1 MSEPADIALKAEP
14 SVQSVPLREDQ
25 ITNAISFLTH
35 PKVSASPIATK
46 RSFLERKGL
55 TTEEIE
61 EAFRRVPAEP
71 TAAIATASPAPNH
84 QGLVTYVPQVAPQP
98 VAPQLQ
104 QQLAAPAPPA
114 QQLTAV
120 VPMQQAR
127 PEPVRWTQV
136 STVKGKGRT
145 IAGSFVARHSEG
157 HTLRACASRP
167 PLPMQ
172 VVLGLGVVAAG
183 IYAVHTIAMPYLT
196 SLYSGWSASPKA
208 RQEEQERQ
216 RQEALQV
223 ADTLRKVQ
231 EALQAAGENM
241 AEAARS
247 LKEQAAR

>member
-55 TTEEIE
+55 TAEEIE

-84 QGLVTYVPQVAPQP
+84 QGLVTYVPQVVPQQ

-104 QQLAAPAPPA
+104 QQVVPALPA
-114 QQLTAV
+114 QQLSAV

-136 STVKGKGRT
+136 STVKGG
-145 IAGSFVARHSEG
+145 GSLLLVR
-157 HTLRACASRP
+157 C
-167 PLPMQ
+167 
-172 VVLGLGVVAAG
+172 
-183 IYAVHTIAMPYLT
+183 
-196 SLYSGWSASPKA
+196 SPF
-208 RQEEQERQ
+208 
-216 RQEALQV
+216 
-223 ADTLRKVQ
+223 
-231 EALQAAGENM
+231 
-241 AEAARS
+241 
-247 LKEQAAR
+247 